1 MRSGTESL
9 GGIMRKIII
18 LGIFAASFAA
28 AGEPDY
34 TEVRELSTQAGGA
47 TEFRIDAGAGS
58 LEVTG
63 VDGLDSV
70 EVTATIGVD
79 NVRDDDKARELL
91 DKHLKL
97 ELERRGDE
105 VVLVSDFG
113 GSMWRGGREA
123 WVQLVV
129 RMPADV
135 ALNIDDGSGSITID
149 NVRAAVRVDDG
160 SGSIKISNVGPL
172 EIDDGSGS
180 IVAED
185 VSGDVDIIDGSGSIT
200 VAGVSGTV
208 TIDDGSGSINVR
220 DVQQDLKIE
229 DAGSGSVNIK
239 NVQGSVETDS

>member
-1 MRSGTESL
+1 MRTF
-9 GGIMRKIII
+9 II
-18 LGIFAASFAA
+18 LGLFAASLAA

-34 TEVRELSTQAGGA
+34 TEQRELSAQVGGA
-47 TEFRIDAGAGS
+47 GELWIDSGAGS
-58 LEVTG
+58 LTVTG

-79 NVRDDDKARELL
+79 KVRNDDQARDLL

-97 ELERRGDE
+97 ELERRGDR
-105 VVLVSDFG
+105 VVLVSDFKG
-113 GSMWRGGREA
+113 GMWRGNREA
-123 WVQLVV
+123 WVQLEV
-129 RMPADV
+129 RTPAGL
-135 ALNIDDGSGSITID
+135 ALTVDDGSGSITID

-160 SGSIKISNVGPL
+160 SGSIKIRNVGPL

-185 VSGDVDIIDGSGSIT
+185 VSGDVDIVDGSGSIT